1 VAEKVNA
8 LSRLPYIADS
18 NVRLYVHSVGLSG
31 SVERCLRLLAPLRMS
46 LFHTPSSVHRS
57 FTFAC
62 VIIAVFPVSV
72 SHDVFS
78 IQCHVCVA

>member
-1 VAEKVNA
+1 MAEKVNA
-8 LSRLPYIADS
+8 LSRLPHIADS

-31 SVERCLRLLAPLRMS
+31 SVELCLRLLAPS
-46 LFHTPSSVHRS
+46 FHAASSVHRS

-62 VIIAVFPVSV
+62 VIIAVFPVRV

-78 IQCHVCVA
+78 IQCHLCVA